1 MLRAVPVFLLLSLI
15 TMSCGSDSPERRGDS
30 LEPTFTKEGT
40 LTFIGET
47 DQPIR
52 TIDIEVADTEPE
64 RRRGL
69 MQRRQMGYDKG
80 MLFVFDDTSE
90 SGMWM
95 KNTPMPLDI
104 IFAGPDSTVI
114 NVVKRTKPFSLES
127 IQPTAPKKFVV
138 EVRAGFADR
147 FGIAPGT
154 RLRWSRSDS

>member
-1 MLRAVPVFLLLSLI
+1 
-15 TMSCGSDSPERRGDS
+15 MSCGSDTPERRGDP

-40 LTFIGET
+40 LTFVG
-47 DQPIR
+47 DNGQSIR
-52 TIDIEVADTEPE
+52 TIDIELADTEPE

-80 MLFVFDDTSE
+80 MLFVFDDVSD

-104 IFAGPDSTVI
+104 IFVGPDSTVI

-147 FGIAPGT
+147 FGITPGM
-154 RLRWSRSDS
+154 RLRWSRSDSGPGPDSGPRSVAS